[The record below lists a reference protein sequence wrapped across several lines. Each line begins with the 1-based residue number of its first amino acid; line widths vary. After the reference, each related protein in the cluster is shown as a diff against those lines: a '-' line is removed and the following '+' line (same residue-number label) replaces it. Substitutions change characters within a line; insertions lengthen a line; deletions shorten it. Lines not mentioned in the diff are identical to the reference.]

1 MRFLRATRFG
11 APLSILVS
19 VAALG
24 VGVLLI
30 TAAVPVQTIAV
41 ITGIGIALLGV
52 AGLVLPDDSDE
63 PTTAPLPS
71 PPVQALVAA
80 RPVNSASA
88 RTSAQAR
95 TIVRGALA
103 AACIALGIAIAVWPD
118 AGAPWVAFLVGAGL
132 IAHGLITAI
141 RAFQGTTDQ
150 RVATLLVAVATMI
163 VGAVS
168 FSWPVL
174 TLVVFRLSVGA
185 WFIFF
190 GLHLLVTTILTAR
203 RSRRVIAGL
212 EPTVRHRSRRWA
224 RWARSAGA
232 VVSFVLAVL
241 LAYGSGSILGG
252 APLPPPGAFYAAPTE
267 VPAKPGQ
274 LIRSEPLTTGVPTG
288 ARAWK
293 ILYTTTHP
301 DGSAAISSGTIIAPS
316 DPGSGPH
323 PLLTVAH
330 GTTGVEPKCAPSM
343 SATPFADGAGTALT
357 EMVTHHGWVAVTS
370 DYIGLGTTGPH
381 PYLVGDAEARNVLD
395 ASLAAQQLSEISTTT
410 DTVIWGHS
418 QGGQGALWSAQVAES
433 YAPDL
438 TVKGVAAFAPA
449 ADLYGLAEADK
460 NDAPGKTVSAY
471 IAATWNELYPELHLA
486 NQLTPGSAGGIAR
499 IEQLCFNGS
508 DALAAILYGSQV
520 PNQVFPDQVLDGPFG
535 EKLRAQTPTGPFPA
549 PVMVAQG
556 LADPLV
562 KPQLQHDWVAARC
575 ADGEPIDYRTFPG
588 LSHNSL
594 VAADSPLTPQ
604 IVQWTLDR
612 WDGRPATPN
621 CKDLPS

>member
-1 MRFLRATRFG
+1 MG
-11 APLSILVS
+11 I
-19 VAALG
+19 
-24 VGVLLI
+24 GVLLI
-30 TAAVPVQTIAV
+30 MAAVPVQTIAV

-52 AGLVLPDDSDE
+52 AGLVLPDDSVDLNPAASSSRSDQTLAEAEHATPE
-63 PTTAPLPS
+63 PIT
-71 PPVQALVAA
+71 
-80 RPVNSASA
+80 
-88 RTSAQAR
+88 TSAQAR
-95 TIVRGALA
+95 TVVRGALA
-103 AACIALGIAIAVWPD
+103 AACVALGIAIAVWPD

-132 IAHGLITAI
+132 IAHGLISAV
-141 RAFQGTTDQ
+141 RALQGSADQ
-150 RVATLLVAVATMI
+150 RVATLLLAVATII
-163 VGAVS
+163 VGTVT

-185 WFIFF
+185 WFVFF
-190 GLHLLVTTILTAR
+190 GLHLLVATVITAR
-203 RSRRVIAGL
+203 RNRRVIAGL
-212 EPTVRHRSRRWA
+212 AAPARARTRRWP
-224 RWARSAGA
+224 RWIRSAGA
-232 VVSFVLAVL
+232 VVSLALAAL

-252 APLPPPGAFYAAPTE
+252 APLPPPGAFYAAPAE
-267 VPAKPGQ
+267 VPQKPGQ
-274 LIRSEPLTTGVPTG
+274 LIRTEPLTAGVPAG

-293 ILYTTTHP
+293 MLYTTTHP
-301 DGSAAISSGTIIAPS
+301 DGSPAISSGTIIAPS
-316 DPGSGPH
+316 EPGSHPH

-343 SATPFADGAGTALT
+343 SATPFADGAGTALA

-395 ASLAAQQLSEISTTT
+395 ASLAAQRFNQITTTT

-418 QGGQGALWSAQVAES
+418 QGGQGALWSAQIAGS

-438 TVKGVAAFAPA
+438 VVKGVAAFAPA

-471 IAATWNELYPELHLA
+471 IAATWNELYPELRLA
-486 NQLTPGSAGGIAR
+486 SQLTPGSAGGVTR
-499 IEQLCFNGS
+499 IKQLCFNGT
-508 DALAAILYGSQV
+508 DALAAILHGSQV
-520 PNQVFPDQVLDGPFG
+520 PNQVFPDRVLDGPFG
-535 EKLRAQTPTGPFPA
+535 AKLKEQTPTGPFPA

-562 KPQLQHDWVAARC
+562 KPKLQHDWVAARC
-575 ADGEPIDYRTFPG
+575 ADGEEIDYRTFPG

-612 WDGRPATPN
+612 WEGSPATPN
-621 CKDLPS
+621 CKDLPR